1 LTAKRQALDKEI
13 NKMKVKD
20 LKELWNSNKEV
31 RIYCDNGDLFLGDL
45 QDLDDVKIL
54 NMSIEGIYDG
64 IYYENRNDI
73 DIWVI

>member
-1 LTAKRQALDKEI
+1 
-13 NKMKVKD
+13 MKVKD